1 MKLCILEEGH
11 FDGLMVEVAMILEV
25 MLMTGPHI
33 VNLLVV
39 SSVLIIRIAKD
50 KEEIE
55 KERQISNMIIIIKKT

>member
-39 SSVLIIRIAKD
+39 SSVLIIRIALD
-50 KEEIE
+50 KEGIE